1 MYIQKYQT
9 SRELNYIKS
18 PPLYPNYST
27 YCKSSCFIEVIS
39 DPILLDELAAHR
51 FRDKKRPSV
60 ALVTVWGIDNS
71 GSFINKN

>member
-1 MYIQKYQT
+1 M
-9 SRELNYIKS
+9 SPLREMNYIKS
-18 PPLYPNYST
+18 PPLYPNSYST
-27 YCKSSCFIEVIS
+27 YCKSKGCFIEVIS

-51 FRDKKRPSV
+51 FRDKKRPPV